1 MIIVKTRIWRILYYL
16 LKKNALV
23 TASELAQFVDVST
36 RTIKSDMKEVKELAM
51 ASGCEIVAEKANGYY
66 AKVVNPDLYQPMKS
80 ILVMNFS
87 ENEFTVG
94 MDNRANDVT
103 RHLLMQNEWITEE
116 TLADSLFISLSTLK
130 LEMKAVKDI
139 LNGFNLKLLIRPN
152 YGMIVEGLEINK
164 RFCMLELLIKHHHNA
179 ISLVNY
185 PDFEAMFVI
194 DEYPLAQIRKVY
206 LRILRKSGLHVIDSN
221 SHRLLRYLALM
232 YKRNLLGYYVEI
244 NEEIKAQCK
253 LLKEY
258 EFSKNVIETLNTEF
272 NLPLQSDD
280 EICGLTVLVLFWN
293 DINDHKQI
301 KQLYGNKIYKLATS
315 YTSAVFDFIEQ
326 KWKLS
331 LPRTNFNCSL
341 LDALFV
347 PYAFRTLF
355 KQIGYRKYLGR
366 MITSNDIA
374 VSPLC
379 LSFASCAMENLVI
392 QYDVQTNNYLIFE
405 LATRLHHILQQI
417 EFPYQK
423 RNLLICMRNG
433 VDSGY
438 VTRQVLYDT
447 FGKDRFGDIKFLE
460 FYEIRGVDQS
470 KYDYCLLNSDIY
482 YYQNYDVPAIVCNT
496 IPTLSQREDIRQK
509 IIQEG
514 YNYEGILKSLNF
526 DEELKVND
534 ITAGCR
540 KEFLKMICYRFG
552 ISTKEC
558 ESPFDNFDDLFV
570 FEDTVTIILQREVLG
585 KSLFEIN
592 RMTKGCN
599 WCGKT
604 VNYVLLI
611 SVDLT
616 NNLIGAHFLQVLIYT
631 IITDTCFVDK
641 LTTKSNY
648 GVILE
653 HLKKVQTRL

>member
-36 RTIKSDMKEVKELAM
+36 RTIKSDMKEVKELAI

-194 DEYPLAQIRKVY
+194 DEYSLAQIRKVY

-244 NEEIKAQCK
+244 DEEIKAQCK

-552 ISTKEC
+552 ISTKEY

>member
-244 NEEIKAQCK
+244 DEEIKAQCK

-552 ISTKEC
+552 IFTKEY

>member
-87 ENEFTVG
+87 ENEFTAG

-139 LNGFNLKLLIRPN
+139 LKGFNLKLLIRPN

-244 NEEIKAQCK
+244 DEEIKAQCK

>member
-244 NEEIKAQCK
+244 DEEIKAQCK

-258 EFSKNVIETLNTEF
+258 EFSKNVIETLNREF

>member
-194 DEYPLAQIRKVY
+194 DEYSLAQIRKVY

-244 NEEIKAQCK
+244 DEEIKAQCK

>member
-244 NEEIKAQCK
+244 DEEIKAQCK

-258 EFSKNVIETLNTEF
+258 EFSKNVIETLNREF

-460 FYEIRGVDQS
+460 FYELRGVDQS

-631 IITDTCFVDK
+631 IITDICFVDK

>member
-244 NEEIKAQCK
+244 DEEIKAQCK

-258 EFSKNVIETLNTEF
+258 EFSKNVIETLNREF
-272 NLPLQSDD
+272 NLRLQSDD

-534 ITAGCR
+534 LTAGCR

-570 FEDTVTIILQREVLG
+570 FEDTVTIILQRENTYQVTG
-585 KSLFEIN
+585 
-592 RMTKGCN
+592 
-599 WCGKT
+599 
-604 VNYVLLI
+604 VNL
-611 SVDLT
+611 
-616 NNLIGAHFLQVLIYT
+616 AVLIEMLATNKDSYS
-631 IITDTCFVDK
+631 K
-641 LTTKSNY
+641 KE
-648 GVILE
+648 LE
-653 HLKKVQTRL
+653 MIVANAKDNLQLVNLQIDVSEEEEDFF

>member
-244 NEEIKAQCK
+244 DEEIKAQCK

>member
-87 ENEFTVG
+87 ENEFTAG

-244 NEEIKAQCK
+244 DEEIKAQCK

>member
-244 NEEIKAQCK
+244 DEEIKAQCK

-258 EFSKNVIETLNTEF
+258 EFSKNVIETLNREF
-272 NLPLQSDD
+272 NLRLQSDD

>member
-244 NEEIKAQCK
+244 DEEIKAQCK

-272 NLPLQSDD
+272 NLRLQSDD

>member
-36 RTIKSDMKEVKELAM
+36 RTIKSDMKEVKELAI

-244 NEEIKAQCK
+244 DEEIKAQCK

-460 FYEIRGVDQS
+460 FYEIRGIDQS

-552 ISTKEC
+552 ISTKEY

>member
-152 YGMIVEGLEINK
+152 YGLIVEGLEINK

-244 NEEIKAQCK
+244 
-253 LLKEY
+253 
-258 EFSKNVIETLNTEF
+258 
-272 NLPLQSDD
+272 D
-280 EICGLTVLVLFWN
+280 E
-293 DINDHKQI
+293 
-301 KQLYGNKIYKLATS
+301 
-315 YTSAVFDFIEQ
+315 
-326 KWKLS
+326 
-331 LPRTNFNCSL
+331 
-341 LDALFV
+341 
-347 PYAFRTLF
+347 
-355 KQIGYRKYLGR
+355 
-366 MITSNDIA
+366 
-374 VSPLC
+374 
-379 LSFASCAMENLVI
+379 
-392 QYDVQTNNYLIFE
+392 
-405 LATRLHHILQQI
+405 
-417 EFPYQK
+417 
-423 RNLLICMRNG
+423 
-433 VDSGY
+433 
-438 VTRQVLYDT
+438 
-447 FGKDRFGDIKFLE
+447 
-460 FYEIRGVDQS
+460 
-470 KYDYCLLNSDIY
+470 
-482 YYQNYDVPAIVCNT
+482 
-496 IPTLSQREDIRQK
+496 
-509 IIQEG
+509 
-514 YNYEGILKSLNF
+514 
-526 DEELKVND
+526 
-534 ITAGCR
+534 
-540 KEFLKMICYRFG
+540 
-552 ISTKEC
+552 
-558 ESPFDNFDDLFV
+558 
-570 FEDTVTIILQREVLG
+570 
-585 KSLFEIN
+585 
-592 RMTKGCN
+592 
-599 WCGKT
+599 
-604 VNYVLLI
+604 
-611 SVDLT
+611 
-616 NNLIGAHFLQVLIYT
+616 
-631 IITDTCFVDK
+631 
-641 LTTKSNY
+641 
-648 GVILE
+648 
-653 HLKKVQTRL
+653 

>member
-244 NEEIKAQCK
+244 DEEIKAQCK

-379 LSFASCAMENLVI
+379 LSFSSCAMENLVI

>member
-244 NEEIKAQCK
+244 DEKIKAQCK

-405 LATRLHHILQQI
+405 LATRLHYILQQI

-460 FYEIRGVDQS
+460 FYEIRGIDQS

-552 ISTKEC
+552 ISTKEY

>member
-244 NEEIKAQCK
+244 DEEIKAQCK

-540 KEFLKMICYRFG
+540 KEYLKMICYRFG

-631 IITDTCFVDK
+631 IITDICFVDK